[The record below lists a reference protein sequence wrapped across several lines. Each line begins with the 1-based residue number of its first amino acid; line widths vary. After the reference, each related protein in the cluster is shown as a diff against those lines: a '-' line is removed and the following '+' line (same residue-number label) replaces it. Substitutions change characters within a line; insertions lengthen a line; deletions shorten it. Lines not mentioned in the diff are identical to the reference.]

1 MVVILVC
8 VKNESQRE
16 IENVGDYFERDTY
29 KVQQLVFACRQ
40 RMMKSLVT
48 IKLTILT
55 FNSQIELLEQA
66 KRWMK

>member
-29 KVQQLVFACRQ
+29 KVQQLVFAGRQ

-48 IKLTILT
+48 IKLTTLA
-55 FNSQIELLEQA
+55 FNSQMELLEQA